1 MCCEWLRPRA
11 VCVRCGWEGMEDAVS
26 ELQCMKQ
33 VTSHLAQDPSIMQ
46 RRPLPLQQFQL
57 SQSGPCID
65 MDVFAGTL
73 ATAC

>member
-1 MCCEWLRPRA
+1 
-11 VCVRCGWEGMEDAVS
+11 VRCGWEVMEDAVS
-26 ELQCMKQ
+26 VLQCMKQ
-33 VTSHLAQDPSIMQ
+33 VTNHLAQGPSTKQ

-65 MDVFAGTL
+65 MVVFAGTL